1 MIRKLILAL
10 LFVAAVPAFAAT
22 EIVFTWSNPN
32 TATWPACSTTVTT
45 MCLQN
50 VELEDVT
57 NPTAVAIATLASSA
71 VGYTLT
77 PLPAAGA
84 HTYALFYN
92 AKDATGAAT
101 VSPQSTVAVTVPG
114 TPPLAPGSFAATVK

>member
-1 MIRKLILAL
+1 
-10 LFVAAVPAFAAT
+10 
-22 EIVFTWSNPN
+22 
-32 TATWPACSTTVTT
+32 
-45 MCLQN
+45 MCLVS

-57 NPTAVAIATLASSA
+57 NSTPAVIATLASSA

-77 PLPAAGA
+77 PLPSEGA

-92 AKDATGAAT
+92 AKDALGAAT

-114 TPPLAPGSFAATVK
+114 TPPAAPTSFSATVK